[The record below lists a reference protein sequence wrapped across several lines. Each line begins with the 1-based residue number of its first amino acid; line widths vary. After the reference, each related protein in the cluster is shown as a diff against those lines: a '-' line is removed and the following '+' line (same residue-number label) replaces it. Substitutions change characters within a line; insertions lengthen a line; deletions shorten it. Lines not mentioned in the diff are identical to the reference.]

1 MSSFADAKKSAEG
14 LLDFLE
20 YCEEEYAKG
29 QKRLKVAGEI
39 MREAAEQ
46 PGLIGRFDQLRAELR
61 ALKSIHERKLKKQKG
76 ELWRHYLE
84 NYNRTLASKDI
95 DQYIM
100 SDQRYQNAENV
111 VAEIEVIY
119 DKMSGLVENLRA
131 KGWSISYIVKLR
143 STGLEDALV

>member
-1 MSSFADAKKSAEG
+1 MSSFAAAKKSAEG

-20 YCEEEYAKG
+20 HCEEEYEKG

-46 PGLIGRFDQLRAELR
+46 PGLVGRFDQLRAELR
-61 ALKSIHERKLKKQKG
+61 ALKSIHERKLRKQKG

-84 NYNRTLASKDI
+84 NYNRSLASKDI

-100 SDQRYQNAENV
+100 SDKRYQNAENV
-111 VAEIEVIY
+111 VAEIEIVY
-119 DKMSGLVENLRA
+119 DKMTGLVENLRA

>member
-1 MSSFADAKKSAEG
+1 MSRFAAAKKSAEG

-20 YCEEEYAKG
+20 YCEEEYERNS
-29 QKRLKVAGEI
+29 KRLKVAGELT
-39 MREAAEQ
+39 REAAEQ
-46 PGLIGRFDQLRAELR
+46 PGLVGRVDQLRAELR
-61 ALKSIHERKLKKQKG
+61 ALKSIHERKLRKQKG

-119 DKMSGLVENLRA
+119 DKMNGLVANLRA